1 MLENIII
8 ALENFCIH
16 QIREEYKLT
25 QTLFDEITIN
35 VYIDIETEDMKNYRV
50 YLASDLKFMQRIS
63 YLFLEEELSN
73 EQTLIDMALE
83 TANLIVGSAKV
94 ISEDENKNLFTIKT
108 PHLIN
113 IDKFNLEYSEFS
125 VIEVGDDKLLLSIKE
140 LS

>member
-1 MLENIII
+1 MLENITI

-35 VYIDIETEDMKNYRV
+35 VYIDIETEDMKNYRI
-50 YLASDLKFMQRIS
+50 YLASNLKFMQKIS
-63 YLFLEEELSN
+63 YLFLEEKQSD

-108 PHLIN
+108 PHFLN
-113 IDKFNLEYSEFS
+113 VSKFELDYNEFKI
-125 VIEVGDDKLLLSIKE
+125 IEVGDDKLLLSIKE

>member
-25 QTLFDEITIN
+25 QTLFEEITIN